1 MNFIKNKQMK
11 AYIEKYGVKHTIET
25 DSDDEDVYEF
35 TRNIYNLMLT
45 AGYSKENI
53 LEGLRDILNDN

>member
-1 MNFIKNKQMK
+1 MK

-25 DSDDEDVYEF
+25 DCDDEDALEF

-53 LEGLRDILNDN
+53 LEGLRDILDDN

>member
-1 MNFIKNKQMK
+1 MK

-25 DSDDEDVYEF
+25 DCDDEDVLEF

-53 LEGLRDILNDN
+53 LEGLRDILDDN

>member
-1 MNFIKNKQMK
+1 MI
-11 AYIEKYGVKHTIET
+11 ASIEKYGVKHTIET
-25 DSDDEDVYEF
+25 NSDDEDVYEF

-53 LEGLRDILNDN
+53 LEGLRDILDDENYQGITL